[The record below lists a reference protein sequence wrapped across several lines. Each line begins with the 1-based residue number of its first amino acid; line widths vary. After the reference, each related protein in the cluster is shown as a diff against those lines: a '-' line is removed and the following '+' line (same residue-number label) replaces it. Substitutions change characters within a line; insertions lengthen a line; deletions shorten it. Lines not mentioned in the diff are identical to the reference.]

1 MSSRSQNLRLQSA
14 LLLPTLIPVVVFSVL
29 PIGYGI
35 FLAFTNAQAGNN
47 LQFEITG
54 IENFQR
60 LLGDTPFLES
70 IQVGLLWAIGVTGI
84 GLILSMGFALLL
96 NGDFPGRTIF
106 RSLAIIPWAVPPVV
120 IALMWL
126 LVYEPTSGLLNS
138 VLRSTGTI
146 DKNISWLIQPGFAL
160 PAAVIVGVWAALPQ
174 TTLVILAALQSVPK
188 ELEEAASM
196 DRASVFAKF
205 RVVTWPSIRRIVYAI
220 ATLDFISAF
229 NNFSLVFILTDG
241 APGGAIRL
249 PAIFA
254 YQQAFQYG
262 DYGYSAAVGVAMIL
276 VLSVSIILAF
286 RVVVQGG
293 GKSND

>member
-1 MSSRSQNLRLQSA
+1 
-14 LLLPTLIPVVVFSVL
+14 L

-35 FLAFTNAQAGNN
+35 FLAFTNARAGNN
-47 LQFEITG
+47 LQFEVTG
-54 IENFQR
+54 VENFAR
-60 LLGDTPFLES
+60 LLTDQPFLES
-70 IQVGLLWAIGVTGI
+70 LQVGLIWATGVTVI
-84 GLILSMGFALLL
+84 GLLLSLGFALLL

-138 VLRSTGTI
+138 VLKSSGVI
-146 DKNISWLIQPGFAL
+146 EKNISWLIQPGFAL
-160 PAAVIVGVWAALPQ
+160 PAAVVVGVWAALPQ

-196 DRASVFAKF
+196 DRASVFGVF
-205 RVVTWPSIRRIVYAI
+205 RVATWPSIRRIVLAI
-220 ATLDFISAF
+220 VTLDFISAF

-241 APGGAIRL
+241 APGGAVRL

-262 DYGYSAAVGVAMIL
+262 DYGYAAAVGVAMIL
-276 VLSVSIILAF
+276 ILSVTIVLAF
-286 RVVVQGG
+286 RVVSQGE
-293 GKSND
+293 GKSNV

>member
-1 MSSRSQNLRLQSA
+1 MSTGVRETTRAA
-14 LLLPTLIPVVVFSVL
+14 LLLPTLLPVLGFSVL

-47 LQFEITG
+47 LQFEVTG
-54 IENFQR
+54 FENLAR
-60 LLGDTPFLES
+60 LASDTPFLES
-70 IQVGLLWAIGVTGI
+70 IQVGVIWAVMVTFI
-84 GLILSMGFALLL
+84 GLAISLGFALLL
-96 NGDFPGRTIF
+96 NGSFPGRSIF
-106 RSLAIIPWAVPPVV
+106 RSLAVIPWAVPPVV

-138 VLRSTGTI
+138 VLKEAGVIERNVG
-146 DKNISWLIQPGFAL
+146 WLIQPGFAL
-160 PAAVIVGVWAALPQ
+160 PAAVVVGVWAALPQ
-174 TTLVILAALQSVPK
+174 TTLVILAALQSVPR
-188 ELEEAASM
+188 ELVEAASI
-196 DRASVFAKF
+196 DRASVFATF

-262 DYGYSAAVGVAMIL
+262 DYGYAAAVGVAMIL
-276 VLSVSIILAF
+276 VMSVSIFLGF
-286 RVVVQGG
+286 RIIARGG
-293 GKSND
+293 SDAAN